1 MLSVISNLAGR
12 RSMIFYNVGSH
23 KLPTFVQTTIEK
35 VKPSFKKT
43 MLMCWPLFFGVTAR
57 AQSVNDTLSQ
67 PKNDKHMTAAR
78 EAILHLYHD
87 ILNERK
93 LDELD
98 PLISVNYHGQGGRQG
113 LPGFQQPIK
122 DLLAAFPDAHWEVQ
136 VLLAGEDKVFL
147 KQTFEGTQT
156 GLFQNILPTKKHVVV
171 PAMVYYEFKDGKIIE
186 SEIQTDRL
194 SFLQQLGVIPTDL
207 SKLPR

>member
-1 MLSVISNLAGR
+1 M
-12 RSMIFYNVGSH
+12 
-23 KLPTFVQTTIEK
+23 
-35 VKPSFKKT
+35 
-43 MLMCWPLFFGVTAR
+43 AR

-78 EAILHLYHD
+78 DAIIHLYHD
-87 ILNERK
+87 ILNDRK

-98 PLISVNYHGQGGRQG
+98 TLISVNYHGQGGRQG
-113 LPGFQQPIK
+113 LSGFQQPIK

-136 VLLAGEDKVFL
+136 ILMASEDKVFL

-156 GLFQNILPTKKHVVV
+156 GPFQNIPPTKKHVVV
-171 PAMVYYEFKDGKIIE
+171 PAMSFYEFKDGKIIQ

-207 SKLPR
+207 SKPGRVHPGG